1 MSVIQGQPDD
11 SIYISLGAVILLGIS
26 NLES

>member
-1 MSVIQGQPDD
+1 MSAIQGQPDD
-11 SIYISLGAVILLGIS
+11 GIYIPLGAVILLGIS

>member
-1 MSVIQGQPDD
+1 MSVIQGQPGDG
-11 SIYISLGAVILLGIS
+11 IYISLGAVIFFGIS